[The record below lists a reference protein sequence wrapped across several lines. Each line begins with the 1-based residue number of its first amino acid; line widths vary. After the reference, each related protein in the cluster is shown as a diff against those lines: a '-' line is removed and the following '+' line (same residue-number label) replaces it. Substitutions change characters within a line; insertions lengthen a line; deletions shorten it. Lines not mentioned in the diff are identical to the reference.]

1 MSIRQHNLPNAFQ
14 HHPSKSGAHR
24 SLTCAR
30 HSLLYKGL
38 SLLYRSPSLLYII
51 GICVLGLLGGCGD
64 LDFSEEQAT
73 TPPSID
79 STQVDDAE
87 YISVGEALALPLN
100 SPATIRG
107 MIVGTIRGTTFSK
120 FYGGADL
127 ESPNTNIVIGDSL
140 CGDETEK
147 YMAVRLPANSDY
159 REFFNLQAHPELLHR
174 TILISTYGLEKYFG
188 RNGITNIAAVYLVP
202 ISEEGDNPGG
212 NDDNPGENPPPTDDP
227 SLPPTPTVSDTTT
240 FIPEGR

>member
-1 MSIRQHNLPNAFQ
+1 MPHRQHNLPNAFQ

-30 HSLLYKGL
+30 H
-38 SLLYRSPSLLYII
+38 SLLYII

-87 YISVGEALALPLN
+87 YISVGKALALPLN
-100 SPATIRG
+100 SPATIRDI
-107 MIVGTIRGTTFSK
+107 IVGTIKGTTFSK
-120 FYGGADL
+120 FYGSTDL

-140 CGDETEK
+140 CGDETDK
-147 YMAVRLPANSDY
+147 YMAVRLPANSEY
-159 REFFNLQAHPELLHR
+159 RDFFNLQAHPELLHR
-174 TILISTYGLEKYFG
+174 TILISTNGLQKYFG

-202 ISEEGDNPGG
+202 ISDSDDNPNGG
-212 NDDNPGENPPPTDDP
+212 SDNPNGGDDNPGENPPPTEDP
-227 SLPPTPTVSDTTT
+227 SLPPTPTVSDTTI
-240 FIPEGR
+240 FVPEGR

>member
-1 MSIRQHNLPNAFQ
+1 M
-14 HHPSKSGAHR
+14 
-24 SLTCAR
+24 
-30 HSLLYKGL
+30 
-38 SLLYRSPSLLYII
+38 
-51 GICVLGLLGGCGD
+51 
-64 LDFSEEQAT
+64 DFSEEQAT

-100 SPATIRG
+100 TPATIRG

-120 FYGGADL
+120 FYGGVDL

-202 ISEEGDNPGG
+202 ISDSDDNPNGG
-212 NDDNPGENPPPTDDP
+212 DDNPNGGSDNPNGGGDNPGENPPPTEDP
-227 SLPPTPTVSDTTT
+227 SLPPTPTVSDTTI

>member
-30 HSLLYKGL
+30 HSLLY
-38 SLLYRSPSLLYII
+38 II
-51 GICVLGLLGGCGD
+51 GICVLVLLGGCGD
-64 LDFSEEQAT
+64 LDFSEEQTT
-73 TPPSID
+73 TPPTID
-79 STQVDDAE
+79 STKVEDTE
-87 YISVGEALALPLN
+87 YISVAEALALPLN

-107 MIVGTIRGTTFSK
+107 IIVGTIKGTTFSK
-120 FYGGADL
+120 FYGSTDL

-140 CGDETEK
+140 YGDETDK
-147 YMAVRLPANSDY
+147 YMAVRLPANSEY
-159 REFFNLQAHPELLHR
+159 RDFFNLQAHPELLHR
-174 TILISTYGLEKYFG
+174 TILISTNGLQKYFG

-202 ISEEGDNPGG
+202 ISDSDDNPNGG
-212 NDDNPGENPPPTDDP
+212 DDNPNGGSDNPNGGDDNPGENPPPTEDP
-227 SLPPTPTVSDTTT
+227 SLPPTPTVSDTTI